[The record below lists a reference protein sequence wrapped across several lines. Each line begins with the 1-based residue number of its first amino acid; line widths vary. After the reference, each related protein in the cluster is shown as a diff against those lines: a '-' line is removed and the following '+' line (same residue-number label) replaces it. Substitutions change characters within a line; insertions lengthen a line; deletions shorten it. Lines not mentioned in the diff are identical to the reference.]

1 MILME
6 LIRQSLVKK
15 TSSTQHLIDMIPKK
29 GVPKD
34 QTEYLAQMQQWNP
47 LALFIIK
54 ELGTILDHSTWQLT

>member
-15 TSSTQHLIDMIPKK
+15 TSSTQHFFDMIPKK

-34 QTEYLAQMQQWNP
+34 KTEYLAQMQQWNP
-47 LALFIIK
+47 LTLFIIK
-54 ELGTILDHSTWQLT
+54 ELGKILNHSTGQLT